1 MEIVRKSL
9 RAIVYGVRHL
19 GSELRLLR
27 YRCLYAGFRAGKG
40 VHLSQGVYVNVVRG
54 GTLTLGSRV
63 HVEPYCHLT
72 AEGSICIGDRGY
84 IGQGTVIVASERVE
98 IGSDALI
105 AAYVTIRDQDH
116 ITENSHISYNRQG
129 LIARAVR
136 IADNVWIG
144 TKATI
149 LKGVTIERNAI
160 IGANSVVTGTVAAD
174 TIVVGIPAKL
184 LRARADESGNVLT

>member
-9 RAIVYGVRHL
+9 RAILYGFRRL

-27 YRCLYAGFRAGKG
+27 YRCLYAGFRAGRG

-54 GTLTLGSRV
+54 GTLTLGDRV

-72 AEGSICIGDRGY
+72 AEGSIRIGDRGY
-84 IGQGTVIVASERVE
+84 IGQGTVIVASDRVE
-98 IGSDALI
+98 IGADALI

-116 ITENSHISYNRQG
+116 ITENSNISYNRQG
-129 LIARAVR
+129 LLARAVS

-149 LKGVTIERNAI
+149 LKGATIERNAI
-160 IGANSVVTGTVAAD
+160 IGANSVVTGTVGAD
-174 TIVVGIPAKL
+174 TIVAGAPAKL
-184 LRARADESGNVLT
+184 LRAKAIGGGIVLG